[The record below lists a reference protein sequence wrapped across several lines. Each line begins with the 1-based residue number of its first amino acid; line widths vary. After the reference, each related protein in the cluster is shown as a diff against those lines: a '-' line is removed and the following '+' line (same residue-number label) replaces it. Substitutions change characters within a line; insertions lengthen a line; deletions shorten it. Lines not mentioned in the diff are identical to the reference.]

1 MGFFDCVLVGDC
13 VLVILGFFCGL
24 KEEFCGEVKSGFFK
38 GFDLGR
44 EKIEG

>member
-1 MGFFDCVLVGDC
+1 VFRLGIVFVLFWG
-13 VLVILGFFCGL
+13 GL

-44 EKIEG
+44 EKMEG